1 MMKRFAL
8 ATAALGLLAAPTVL
22 ADEQVEMTKG
32 EKRLAKMIEGR
43 VAGEPESCIT
53 MFGSRSLTRID
64 DTALVYKSGNT
75 VWVNYTKTPDAID
88 NRDYMVIRKFSGSQL
103 CRTDNVTLRDRFS
116 NMFSG
121 IIFLDDF
128 VPYRLPEGEG

>member
-1 MMKRFAL
+1 M
-8 ATAALGLLAAPTVL
+8 
-22 ADEQVEMTKG
+22 
-32 EKRLAKMIEGR
+32 
-43 VAGEPESCIT
+43 
-53 MFGSRSLTRID
+53 
-64 DTALVYKSGNT
+64 
-75 VWVNYTKTPDAID
+75 NYTKTPDAID

-103 CRTDNVTLRDRFS
+103 CRTDNITLRDRFS